1 MKIKIVCLNPDCM
14 VQQNYGGSVEM
25 EDMGNFVPCHQC
37 VVSDASKKKKLLLLN
52 SPIVTGFGKYTWEEC
67 PTQNAIDLVH
77 REDVELV
84 SAIGHEATASLMS
97 IILGVPVEVRRVKI
111 LMPYDGT
118 SALVFRLLDRLP
130 EGEVLDTEKLS
141 ILNYRFGLLHYNI

>member
-1 MKIKIVCLNPDCM
+1 MIKIVCLNPDCM
-14 VQQNYGGSVEM
+14 VQQNYGGSVEL

-37 VVSDASKKKKLLLLN
+37 IVSEVSKIKKLLLLN

-67 PTQNAIDLVH
+67 STQAAIDLVH